1 MTRPVP
7 NLQAAIVS
15 VTFTDDNG
23 KKQTGKGFVIPPW
36 NSWFQQFTQPAPAAV
51 AVTLNPFT
59 ANAVGTVIITG
70 ATTIT
75 LTRGT
80 SVFNLTG
87 QTIIPISIGDEVSWT
102 GPATVNFLGS

>member
-7 NLQAAIVS
+7 NLQAPIVS
-15 VTFTDDNG
+15 VKDKSG
-23 KKQTGKGFVIPPW
+23 IEIGKGTVIPPW

-51 AVTLNPFT
+51 VVTSLNPFT

-87 QTIIPISIGDEVSWT
+87 QIIIPISIGDEVSWT
-102 GPATVNFLGS
+102 GPATVSFLGT